1 MNDMGVEHELPLA
14 ADKKEAM
21 VLQCDSRPKTR
32 RGRVA
37 EKVKWLG
44 VILND
49 CLDFKEH
56 WLHQIGKARC
66 LFGVISGVGNSRW
79 GIGPVSWRAA

>member
-1 MNDMGVEHELPLA
+1 MGVEHELPLA
-14 ADKKEAM
+14 GDKKEAM

-32 RGRVA
+32 RDRVA

-56 WLHQIGKARC
+56 
-66 LFGVISGVGNSRW
+66 
-79 GIGPVSWRAA
+79 